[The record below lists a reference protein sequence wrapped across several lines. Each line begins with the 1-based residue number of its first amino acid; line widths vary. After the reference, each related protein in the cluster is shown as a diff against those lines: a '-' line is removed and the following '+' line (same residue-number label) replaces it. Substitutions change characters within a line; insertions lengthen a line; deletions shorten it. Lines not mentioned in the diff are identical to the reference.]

1 MCIRDRNWACQY
13 YKERISRILKM
24 SSTLDRFFLL
34 DSEAIIDT
42 PAQTLSKLSEYLR
55 LSTPLTPQYESFNKT
70 GMKKSGDTSDNI
82 KKGEIVRTKENEDII
97 IPDAA
102 LKELETFFSQSL
114 DKLRSSPASK
124 S

>member
-1 MCIRDRNWACQY
+1 
-13 YKERISRILKM
+13 
-24 SSTLDRFFLL
+24 
-34 DSEAIIDT
+34 
-42 PAQTLSKLSEYLR
+42 
-55 LSTPLTPQYESFNKT
+55 
-70 GMKKSGDTSDNI
+70 MKKSGDTSDNI

-114 DKLRSSPASK
+114 DKLRASPASK